1 MTNPSSTVQKLE
13 IIPLRQA
20 FPHEAL
26 HFTTWLEANIDAL
39 TDRLGIKLSDIQREQ
54 AVGDFSVDLVGQ
66 GADGRR
72 VIIENQ
78 LERTDHSHLGQLLT
92 YLVNLDASIAIWV
105 AAEPRLEHAK
115 VINWLNESTPADI
128 SFYLVKVEAARI
140 GDSSYAP
147 LFTVLARPD
156 VQTKE
161 IGEKKK
167 EWAERHYSRYEFWKG
182 LLEKSKPRTKLFANI
197 SPSKDSWISTGSG
210 KAGIV
215 FIYHI
220 RLGEGTVELYIDH
233 DQNTGERNKQIFDIL
248 HSQKG
253 DIEQE
258 YGEPLEWDRNNSKRV
273 SQIRKRFNN
282 GGLALPDTWSNLQD
296 QMIDAMIRFDGIFR
310 PRIAQIKI

>member
-1 MTNPSSTVQKLE
+1 MTDAGNTIQKLE
-13 IIPLRQA
+13 IVPLRQA

-26 HFTTWLEANIDAL
+26 HFTVWLEANIDAL
-39 TDRLGIKLSDIQREQ
+39 TDRLGIKLTDIQREQ

-105 AAEPRLEHAK
+105 ASETRAEHAK

-140 GDSSYAP
+140 GTSPYAP

-156 VQTKE
+156 IQTKE

-167 EWAERHYSRYEFWKG
+167 EWAERHFSRYEFWKG
-182 LLEKSKPRTKLFANI
+182 LLEKSKAKTKLFANI
-197 SPSKDSWISTGSG
+197 SPGKDSWISTGSG
-210 KAGIV
+210 KTGIG

-220 RLGEGTVELYIDH
+220 RLGEGTVELYIDY
-233 DQNTGERNKQIFDIL
+233 DQNTGEKNKQIFDIL
-248 HSQKG
+248 YSQK
-253 DIEQE
+253 DVIEQE
-258 YGEPLEWDRNNSKRV
+258 FGDSLEWDRNNSKRV

-296 QMIDAMIRFDGIFR
+296 EMIDAMVRFDRIFR